1 MMFARLI
8 GLLILVLL
16 AAALASWLGAQP
28 GMLSLEWLGW
38 QVEMRTSLA
47 VALLVVLAL
56 LLLFVD
62 RLLRGLLQLPS
73 WLGRNL
79 ARRRTDSGHRA
90 LALGL
95 MAVSAGEPDEARRQ
109 AARAQRLLS
118 APHLTDLLSAQAAH
132 LSGDHRAADRY
143 FTSLTRDKDTAF
155 LGHVGLARLA
165 LEKDDPDT
173 ALTAARTA
181 LDLRPK
187 SALAARQVLILE
199 AERGNWGGALPA
211 LSVVMA
217 AGEPDDDEA
226 AMLAHQKAA
235 LAFLQAADK
244 PAAPRDAATLRRM
257 IASLQTTLAAW
268 PGFWPAALRLADLHV
283 EAGSAKKAVKPL
295 ETAFRNMPHDSLA
308 ARLAALWNVNEGSTV
323 ARLIK
328 LIPDDGQL
336 ADEGRRVVAA
346 AALERGLIGEGRRL
360 LDEIG
365 EGRRDA
371 AAWRLA
377 ARLAATDED
386 NAAETAA
393 LHRAGEAPRP
403 RRWQCTSCQLLHAD
417 WQSHCSGCAG
427 FATLDWQRP
436 DGVTPLVGADTPAGD
451 ARLNDAD

>member
-47 VALLVVLAL
+47 VAILVVLAL

-143 FTSLTRDKDTAF
+143 FTSLTRDPDTAF
-155 LGHVGLARLA
+155 LGHIGLARLA
-165 LEKDDPDT
+165 LEKDDSDT

-187 SALAARQVLILE
+187 SALAARQVMILE
-199 AERGNWGGALPA
+199 AERGNWSAALPA

-217 AGEPDDDEA
+217 AGDADDGEGM
-226 AMLAHQKAA
+226 MLAHQKAA
-235 LAFLQAADK
+235 LAYLGTDDG
-244 PAAPRDAATLRRM
+244 PGDPRDGAAFRRM
-257 IASLQTTLAAW
+257 IASLQTALAAW
-268 PGFWPAALRLADLHV
+268 PEFWPAALRIADLHV
-283 EAGSAKKAVKPL
+283 EAGSPKKAVKPL
-295 ETAFRNMPHDSLA
+295 ETAFRHMPHDGLA
-308 ARLAALWNVNEGSTV
+308 ARLAALWQVNEGSMV
-323 ARLIK
+323 ARLIR
-328 LIPDDGQL
+328 LIPAGQL
-336 ADEGRRVVAA
+336 ADEGRRVVAEI
-346 AALERGLIGEGRRL
+346 ALDSGLVGEARRL
-360 LDEIG
+360 LDEIDDAW
-365 EGRRDA
+365 RDA

-377 ARLAATDED
+377 ARLAAVDED
-386 NAAETAA
+386 GAAETAA
-393 LHRAGEAPRP
+393 LRRAGEAPRP
-403 RRWQCTSCQLLHAD
+403 RRWQCTDCRRLHET
-417 WQSHCSGCAG
+417 WQSHCGGCAG

-436 DGVTPLVGADTPAGD
+436 DGVTPLIGSDIASETGPNAAD
-451 ARLNDAD
+451 

>member
-1 MMFARLI
+1 MFARLI
-8 GLLILVLL
+8 GLLVLVLL

-38 QVEMRTSLA
+38 QLEMRTSLA

-109 AARAQRLLS
+109 AARAQRLLA

-143 FTSLTRDKDTAF
+143 FTSLTRDPDTAF
-155 LGHVGLARLA
+155 LGHIGLARLA
-165 LEKDDPDT
+165 LEKDEPDT
-173 ALTAARTA
+173 ALSAAHTA

-187 SALAARQVLILE
+187 SALAARQVMILE
-199 AERGNWGGALPA
+199 AERGNWGAALPA

-217 AGEPDDDEA
+217 SGDPDDDEA
-226 AMLAHQKAA
+226 MVLAHQKAA
-235 LAFLQAADK
+235 LAYLEADDRSSGER
-244 PAAPRDAATLRRM
+244 RDPATLRRM
-257 IASLQTTLAAW
+257 IASLQMALAAW

-283 EAGSAKKAVKPL
+283 EAGSARKAVKPL
-295 ETAFRNMPHDSLA
+295 ETAFRNMPHDGLA
-308 ARLAALWNVNEGSTV
+308 ARLAALWNVNEGSAV

-328 LIPDDGQL
+328 LIPDEGQI
-336 ADEGRRVVAA
+336 ADEGRRVVAEV
-346 AALERGLIGEGRRL
+346 ALEHGLVGEARRL
-360 LDEIG
+360 LEEIDEH
-365 EGRRDA
+365 RRDA
-371 AAWRLA
+371 AAWRLMS
-377 ARLAATDED
+377 RLAAADED
-386 NAAETAA
+386 GAAEHAA
-393 LHRAGEAPRP
+393 LRRAGEAPRP
-403 RRWQCTSCQLLHAD
+403 RRWQCTSCQLLHED
-417 WQSHCSGCAG
+417 WQSHCGGCAG

-436 DGVTPLVGADTPAGD
+436 DGVTPLVAADSSAHGGRSPAD
-451 ARLNDAD
+451 E